1 VAVFAPIGPLLA
13 YPLRHRDRQMP
24 PVRDDEEYG
33 HMRFKRFTNPTFLR
47 HIGRH
52 WLGRLFERLAP
63 DLAARGIAL
72 PSPDLDDDAYFVE
85 LAKLAMSPDALP
97 EQAVEDLYAIESV
110 SSYQG
115 VERLRAAAK
124 ELGVQYEETIESTVE
139 DMVVQLYLSNPRLVI
154 RKHNEMKLVRVRSF
168 EYFRRNYAPD
178 PNRNFQAPD
187 RAVLSRI
194 EEDIN
199 EWCRK
204 FNRGDRTVRV
214 DVYEIDGEFWFPIR
228 RGDYFTRTPTVDQGR
243 FVILHFRPAKDD
255 AVVYCPWRDELRVHA
270 ATWSERDF
278 YRSVFGLRL
287 FDNPIYFNMSLDYT
301 LEPLRESGVDAL
313 STAGVEGLNMVVLRE
328 IEYEFNTPNAE
339 VINHSAL
346 NLFSTHH
353 RRPLGPDPIPAGAKL
368 LRATFDFHFERVSRP
383 RKVQLRPPNT
393 LRYGRACDGRII
405 EQWISARGFRQSTR
419 KSEEIAF

>member
-1 VAVFAPIGPLLA
+1 MP

-85 LAKLAMSPDALP
+85 LAKPAMSPDALP

-124 ELGVQYEETIESTVE
+124 ELGVQHEETIESTVE

-168 EYFRRNYAPD
+168 EYFRHEPARN
-178 PNRNFQAPD
+178 PNRGFQAPD

-228 RGDYFTRTPTVDQGR
+228 RGDYFTRAP
-243 FVILHFRPAKDD
+243 P
-255 AVVYCPWRDELRVHA
+255 
-270 ATWSERDF
+270 
-278 YRSVFGLRL
+278 RSIKG
-287 FDNPIYFNMSLDYT
+287 DS
-301 LEPLRESGVDAL
+301 
-313 STAGVEGLNMVVLRE
+313 
-328 IEYEFNTPNAE
+328 
-339 VINHSAL
+339 
-346 NLFSTHH
+346 
-353 RRPLGPDPIPAGAKL
+353 
-368 LRATFDFHFERVSRP
+368 
-383 RKVQLRPPNT
+383 
-393 LRYGRACDGRII
+393 
-405 EQWISARGFRQSTR
+405 
-419 KSEEIAF
+419 